1 MTRPTLLAG
10 LVAANALL
18 SLASSSP
25 ARAAGP
31 GAFIWD
37 GDYWGFAYEAFEAGL
52 AAGGAEPVERALE
65 LPADLSAYR
74 LVVAVLPKVAPG
86 AAEAAA
92 LADFVASG
100 GALVL
105 VSDYDGYAPEP
116 SDIFN
121 DLLPQLGAAGRF
133 ASGTVYG
140 CTSEAQVTEHPLTTG
155 LTGFHSAAPDFV
167 VPGPDTEVLV
177 SAGGQPILAV
187 EGSVVLLADSNPI
200 NTYIC
205 SPAETNAPFYAN
217 LAAFAC
223 DVDGDG
229 AKSAPCGGDD
239 PDDLDP
245 GVSEPGAGSSGES
258 EGTGSSGGDGTGPA
272 PTSGGDGTGAA
283 SGGEGTG
290 AASGGEGTSAASG
303 GEGTSAASSEATT
316 QGAGE
321 ATEGCACRGAG
332 AAEGFYALL
341 LLALSRRGRRAAASP
356 RK

>member
-1 MTRPTLLAG
+1 MTRPSLLAG
-10 LVAANALL
+10 IVAAGTLL
-18 SLASSSP
+18 SLVPSSQ
-25 ARAAGP
+25 AGAAGP

-37 GDYWGFAYEAFEAGL
+37 GDYWGFTYDDFEAGL
-52 AAGGAEPVERALE
+52 AAGGADPVERALG
-65 LPADLSAYR
+65 LPADLSPYR
-74 LVVAVLPKVAPG
+74 LVVAVLPKVAPTAG
-86 AAEAAA
+86 EAAA

-121 DLLPQLGAAGRF
+121 DLLPQLGVAGRF

-140 CTSEAQVTEHPLTTG
+140 CTSEAQIAEHPLTTG
-155 LTGFHSAAPDFV
+155 LAGFHSAAPDFV
-167 VPGPDTEVLV
+167 VPGPETQVVV

-187 EGSVVLLADSNPI
+187 ERSVVLLADSNPI
-200 NTYIC
+200 NTYVC

-245 GVSEPGAGSSGES
+245 GVSEPDASSSGGAS
-258 EGTGSSGGDGTGPA
+258 GDGTGSSGGEGTGPA
-272 PTSGGDGTGAA
+272 PT

-290 AASGGEGTSAASG
+290 AASGGEGTSAASSG
-303 GEGTSAASSEATT
+303 GSGGGEATT

-321 ATEGCACRGAG
+321 AAEGCACRGAG
-332 AAEGFYALL
+332 AAEGFFGLL
-341 LLALSRRGRRAAASP
+341 LLAFVRRGRPCTSST